1 MKKKLTL
8 VANQLHSSKGRLLLF
23 ILSIAMFVV
32 SAGAPAATIGIG
44 K

>member
-8 VANQLHSSKGRLLLF
+8 VASRLHSPKGRLLLF
-23 ILSIAMFVV
+23 ILSIALFVV

>member
-1 MKKKLTL
+1 MKRNVIFMLSS
-8 VANQLHSSKGRLLLF
+8 LHSTRGRVLISLLTIALF
-23 ILSIAMFVV
+23 VL